1 MSSVDTSRLL
11 GSSDEDSQDF
21 EGTAVQLD
29 DPAPPPSIG
38 AVMGAVD
45 TSRLLGSSDEDGD
58 AEADTAPSVHQSA
71 APVVSAE
78 ETPVHVALHR
88 ALKGPEKSAQ
98 ELEAELLQQKPAPA
112 STALHEGV
120 PPHGTAPSSTFAE
133 AGPQKPQLRSASDDR
148 DWVEQAL
155 HKQALVLSEVSSGS
169 AQASVVDRMLAMGT
183 TMHVSDTLD
192 GRLAILLDKCNLAA
206 EAPVICLK
214 LGLRTVDD
222 LAELVEEDVVDLDL
236 RPVPRRRL
244 LRAIQQSKLDR
255 TRRNGLLTQQLRAE
269 LRDAGA
275 PSTTLGAVFSVDEHG
290 VQDEAARLAAAKSRL
305 AARRARTR
313 LTATPVHRAPERRIR
328 SYRGAEDTGSR
339 RGRTTPL
346 RASSKRGRPASG
358 GKRSMSRSPAV
369 VRRRKQPR
377 RSSSDGGS
385 DSDSGSSSDDD
396 LAIGRR

>member
-1 MSSVDTSRLL
+1 MR
-11 GSSDEDSQDF
+11 
-21 EGTAVQLD
+21 
-29 DPAPPPSIG
+29 
-38 AVMGAVD
+38 
-45 TSRLLGSSDEDGD
+45 
-58 AEADTAPSVHQSA
+58 
-71 APVVSAE
+71 
-78 ETPVHVALHR
+78 
-88 ALKGPEKSAQ
+88 
-98 ELEAELLQQKPAPA
+98 
-112 STALHEGV
+112 
-120 PPHGTAPSSTFAE
+120 
-133 AGPQKPQLRSASDDR
+133 
-148 DWVEQAL
+148 
-155 HKQALVLSEVSSGS
+155 KQALVLSEVSSGS

-255 TRRNGLLTQQLRAE
+255 TRRNGSLTQQLHAE

-328 SYRGAEDTGSR
+328 SYRGGEDTGSR
-339 RGRTTPL
+339 RRRTPL
-346 RASSKRGRPASG
+346 RASPKRGRPASG